1 MSDNG
6 ANKSGPF
13 QVAHCL
19 RPDPS
24 HAGMLSE
31 SFLRLPDNLRFES
44 SRRCLSPRPSLA
56 LPEIRRNPCSQ
67 LPNTGLRPDYD
78 SSLSGHNPNGKLLAG
93 LNLAAP
99 QRLCRRT
106 ILPDRFCPNYQRNVD
121 FVRYPILESHA
132 CINNRWRSHAKF
144 VK

>member
-6 ANKSGPF
+6 ANKSGPS

-19 RPDPS
+19 RAD
-24 HAGMLSE
+24 L
-31 SFLRLPDNLRFES
+31 

-67 LPNTGLRPDYD
+67 LPNTGLPPDYD
-78 SSLSGHNPNGKLLAG
+78 SSLSGHNPDGKLLAG

-99 QRLCRRT
+99 RRLCRRT
-106 ILPDRFCPNYQRNVD
+106 ILPDRFCPQLPTQCR
-121 FVRYPILESHA
+121 FRPLPHS
-132 CINNRWRSHAKF
+132 
-144 VK
+144 